1 MTVWASKFNSP
12 VASIALT
19 NTPICHSNPSQK
31 RWNWVNWIGKTL
43 KTIDMDIFSILT
55 VFFSRIALHN
65 MRHYLPVITESITN
79 YHQPWNLVLKKRQF
93 RRCSASSPWLEGGSP
108 RLSAKVSAN
117 GPISRGGNDRSC
129 KESKVLGRLKMLVT
143 SVEKKPDMQKHMAQ
157 RHAIDFLKKNDCT
170 LWWCKILCWK
180 IPENPQFVF

>member
-129 KESKVLGRLKMLVT
+129 KRIKGVGKAEDVGHLRRKEAGHAEAHGPET
-143 SVEKKPDMQKHMAQ
+143 CDWFFEKKWLYPLMM
-157 RHAIDFLKKNDCT
+157 
-170 LWWCKILCWK
+170 
-180 IPENPQFVF
+180 